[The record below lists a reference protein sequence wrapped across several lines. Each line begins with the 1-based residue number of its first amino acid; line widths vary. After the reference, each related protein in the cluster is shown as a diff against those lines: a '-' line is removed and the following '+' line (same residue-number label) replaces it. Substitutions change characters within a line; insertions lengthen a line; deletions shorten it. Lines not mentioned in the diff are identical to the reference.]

1 MRVSLYGNGQVN
13 RGVAEIL
20 AARHGYE
27 VAGPYGRADRERA
40 LCCGADIVVVATTSF
55 LAEIAPDLAD
65 AIEAGSNVITT
76 AEEAALPKAVD
87 PNLAAELDRLARDH
101 GVSGLGCGLNPGLA
115 FDALVLTFAGV
126 ARDVTRIRVERS
138 VDLSRFSATI
148 LRRLG
153 IGYDRDD
160 FATGVDQGTV
170 HGHIGF
176 PQSMRVVAD
185 TLGAVL
191 ERIERDI
198 EPVFAQQDYV
208 TPAMSI
214 RAGETAG
221 FRQRYV
227 GFVNGQA
234 WFEAVFTGHV
244 KPTDTGAPPR
254 DEIDVQGLV
263 PVHVVV
269 EPGFDPQTGSS
280 GMIAN
285 SLRRVVAAPPG
296 WLTVADLPPAHP
308 Y

>member
-20 AARHGYE
+20 ATRSGYE
-27 VAGPYGRADRERA
+27 VAGPYGRGDRERG
-40 LCCGADIVVVATTSF
+40 LCSGADIVVVATTSF
-55 LAEIAPDLAD
+55 LADIADDVAD
-65 AIEAGSNVITT
+65 AIKAGSNVITT
-76 AEEAALPKAVD
+76 AEEAALPATVD
-87 PNLAAELDRLARDH
+87 PSLAAELDRLARAH

-115 FDALVLTFAGV
+115 FDSLVLTAAGV
-126 ARDVTRIRVERS
+126 AWDVTGIRVQRA

-153 IGYDRDD
+153 IGYDPDD
-160 FATGVDQGTV
+160 FASGVERGTV

-185 TLGAVL
+185 ALGVAL
-191 ERIERDI
+191 ERIERRI
-198 EPVFAQQDYV
+198 EPIFGEREYV
-208 TPAMSI
+208 TPGMSI
-214 RAGETAG
+214 RAGTTAG
-221 FRQRYV
+221 FRQQYV
-227 GFVNGQA
+227 GVVDDRP

-244 KPTDTGAPPR
+244 NPPDAGVLPR
-254 DEIDVQGLV
+254 DEIDVRGAV
-263 PVHVVV
+263 PVHVVI

-285 SLRRVVAAPPG
+285 SLRRVVTARPG